1 MEDLGMKKI
10 CVKMVP
16 KLLSDAR
23 HVDLS
28 WDVLEHLEG
37 NPEFLDNVITGDKTW
52 VFQYNPET
60 KQQSLQWK
68 TAGSPRPKKAHMSKS
83 KMKVM
88 LIATTRDWFI
98 MSLCHKGK
106 L

>member
-52 VFQYNPET
+52 VF
-60 KQQSLQWK
+60 
-68 TAGSPRPKKAHMSKS
+68 
-83 KMKVM
+83 
-88 LIATTRDWFI
+88 
-98 MSLCHKGK
+98 
-106 L
+106 